1 MDKDEKASSSTNEDE
16 KLSSS
21 TDEDEEEI
29 KREIY
34 ELENEIILA
43 YFRYIDPM
51 QRLIAISNK
60 YPNLKDYTDD
70 AFYTIQEEKKK
81 WKNHK

>member
-1 MDKDEKASSSTNEDE
+1 MDKDEKSSSSTDENE
-16 KLSSS
+16 KTSSS

-29 KREIY
+29 RTEIH
-34 ELENEIILA
+34 ELENEITLA

-51 QRLIAISNK
+51 KRLIAISKK

-70 AFYTIQEEKKK
+70 AFDTIRKEKKK
-81 WKNHK
+81 WKDHK